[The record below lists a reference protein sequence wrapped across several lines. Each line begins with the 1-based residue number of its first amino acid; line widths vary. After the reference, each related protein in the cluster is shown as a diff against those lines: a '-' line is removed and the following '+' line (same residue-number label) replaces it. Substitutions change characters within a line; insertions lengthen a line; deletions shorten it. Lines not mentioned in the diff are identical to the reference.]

1 MFNKILIA
9 NRGEIAC
16 RVIKTARRMGI
27 RTVAVY
33 SEADANARHVRLA
46 DEAVLLGPAAARE
59 SYLVA
64 DKILDAAK
72 RTGAQAVHPGYGFL
86 SENANFAEACAASGI
101 TFIGPPASAIR
112 AMGSKSEAK
121 KLMGAARVPLTP
133 GYHGDD
139 QTPVLLHQEADRI
152 GYPALIKAAAGGG
165 GKGMRLVE
173 RSEDFPDALASC
185 QREAASSFG
194 NEHVLIEKY
203 LTRPRHIE
211 IQVFADTQGNCVYL
225 FERDCSVQR
234 RHQKVLEE
242 APAPGMTPERRR
254 EMGDAAVAAAQAVG
268 YVGAGTVEFI
278 ANQDGSFYFM
288 EMNTRLQVEHPV
300 TEMISGQDLVEWQLR
315 VAAGQPLPLA
325 QEQLQIRGHAL
336 EARIYAEDAGKG
348 FLPSTGTLIRLAP
361 PAESLNVRVD
371 TGVEEGDEITPF
383 YDPMIAKLI
392 VWDEHRDAAL
402 ARMRQALADYQVAG
416 VTTNID
422 FLSRLVAC
430 PAFSNSSG
438 ADLDTGL
445 IERQKDF
452 LFPATQAVPRD
463 ALLVATVGEL
473 LWEDHRAK
481 LAAKNSGDPW
491 SPWHARDGWRMNLS
505 AARTIGFRDGENL
518 LEAQV
523 RYQRDHW
530 VIGLNGETA
539 LVRGKKLNGDQFA
552 VELDN
557 RRLIASVV
565 AVDDKR
571 HVFLHGA
578 THILRRDDPLHL
590 VEAGGA
596 QGGGLTAP
604 MPGKVVALLAQPGQK
619 VEKGAPLLILE
630 AMKMEH
636 TITAPAAGTVKVFCY
651 AAGEQV
657 GDGAAL
663 VEFEGA
669 A

>member
-16 RVIKTARRMGI
+16 RIIKTARRMGI

-64 DKILDAAK
+64 DRILDATK

-86 SENANFAEACAASGI
+86 SENADFSEACAANGI

-121 KLMGAARVPLTP
+121 KLMGAAKVPLTP
-133 GYHGDD
+133 GYHGND
-139 QTPVLLHQEADRI
+139 QTPALLQLAANRI
-152 GYPALIKAAAGGG
+152 GYPVLIKAAAGGG

-173 RSEDFPDALASC
+173 KAEDFPDALASC
-185 QREAASSFG
+185 KREAASSFG

-203 LTRPRHIE
+203 ITQPRHIE

-254 EMGDAAVAAAQAVG
+254 QMGEAAVAAAKAVG

-300 TEMISGQDLVEWQLR
+300 TEMITGQDLVEWQLR

-336 EARIYAEDAGKG
+336 EARIYAEDANKG
-348 FLPSTGTLIRLAP
+348 FLPSTGKLIRLSP

-392 VWDEHRDAAL
+392 VWDENRDAAL
-402 ARMRQALADYQVAG
+402 ARMRKALADYQVAG
-416 VTTNID
+416 MTTNID

-430 PAFSNSSG
+430 PAFAG

-452 LFPATQAVPRD
+452 LFPAAQAVPRD

-473 LWEDHRAK
+473 LWEQHVARQ
-481 LAAKNSGDPW
+481 AAKSSGDPW

-505 AARTIGFRDGENL
+505 SARTVSFKDGDAL
-518 LEAQV
+518 VDAHV
-523 RYQRDHW
+523 RYQPDQW
-530 VIGLNGETA
+530 QITIGGETTLA
-539 LVRGKKLNGDQFA
+539 RGRKLDGDRFA
-552 VELDN
+552 VELDD
-557 RRLIASVV
+557 RRLIAGVV
-565 AVDDKR
+565 TVNDKR
-571 HVFLHGA
+571 SVFLQGS
-578 THILRRDDPLHL
+578 TYTLLRDDPLHR
-590 VEAGGA
+590 VNAGDSH
-596 QGGGLTAP
+596 GGGLTAP
-604 MPGKVVALLAQPGQK
+604 MPGKVVALLAQAGQK
-619 VEKGAPLLILE
+619 VDKGTPLLILE

-636 TITAPAAGTVKVFCY
+636 TITAPAAGTVKAFCY

-657 GDGAAL
+657 ADGAAL
-663 VEFEGA
+663 VEFEGEG
-669 A
+669 